1 MLHTLWACIKLRHCE
16 KATKFKK
23 KSPTSFDVYSVVSKQ
38 VRDFFQIFVAFSEYL
53 TFKNVLA

>member
-38 VRDFFQIFVAFSEYL
+38 VRDFFSNFCGLFRKPE
-53 TFKNVLA
+53 F